1 MTRHVDGYLGYPIYA
16 TLRYNTILGYSRGL
30 QYATIHYPR

>member
-16 TLRYNTILGYSRGL
+16 TLRYNTILRYSRL
-30 QYATIHYPR
+30 L